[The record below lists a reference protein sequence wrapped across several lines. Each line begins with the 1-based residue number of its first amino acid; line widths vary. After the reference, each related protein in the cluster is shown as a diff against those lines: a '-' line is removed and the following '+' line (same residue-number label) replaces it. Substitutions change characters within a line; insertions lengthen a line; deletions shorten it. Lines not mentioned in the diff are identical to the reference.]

1 MSPRPTICACVI
13 TSGGDQVLARAVRN
27 DETAVAALFDAAAA
41 HGSPALVIDT
51 TSSTAALLMHAAA
64 QRGLPVA
71 YVTGLAMRR
80 AAELYAGAA
89 KTDPK
94 DAYVLADYAMRNAD
108 RSGLGQPQRR
118 TADWF
123 ADPPTAVTLTSQPM
137 PPGSRTVC
145 ATRCCRC
152 RPRWSAPSATSS
164 SPAAGSATP

>member
-1 MSPRPTICACVI
+1 M
-13 TSGGDQVLARAVRN
+13 
-27 DETAVAALFDAAAA
+27 AALFDAAAA
-41 HGSPALVIDT
+41 YAKPALVIDT

-64 QRGLPVA
+64 RRDLPVA

-94 DAYVLADYAMRNAD
+94 DAAVLADYARRNAD

-118 TADWF
+118 TPRRF
-123 ADPPTAVTLTSQPM
+123 ADPPTAVTSTSRPM

-152 RPRWSAPSATSS
+152 RPRWNALSATNSL
-164 SPAAGSATP
+164 PAAECATL